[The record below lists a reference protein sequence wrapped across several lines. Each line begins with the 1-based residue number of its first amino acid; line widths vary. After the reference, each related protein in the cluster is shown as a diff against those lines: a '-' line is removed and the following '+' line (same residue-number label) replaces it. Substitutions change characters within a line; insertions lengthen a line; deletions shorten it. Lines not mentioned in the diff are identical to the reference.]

1 MNVKESSA
9 ALQQLGFTWNE
20 GRWAKP
26 LYEGA
31 YLTVEWG
38 PISQD
43 GCEVSWYA
51 TEQDTVPPD
60 FTIRFPDV
68 ETFIRSFNQ
77 QATTAPS
84 PNRAVEGATEV
95 RVIVCRGVEPPH
107 EVLRADMLESA
118 ADRLISEIEAT
129 AGECSACKGDWTDCT
144 EECVEY
150 A

>member
-9 ALQQLGFTWNE
+9 ALQRLGFTWNE
-20 GRWAKP
+20 GRWSMP
-26 LYEGA
+26 LHGGA
-31 YLTVEWG
+31 YLTVSWG
-38 PISQD
+38 PIAQD

-68 ETFIRSFNQ
+68 ETFVRSFNQ
-77 QATTAPS
+77 QAKS
-84 PNRAVEGATEV
+84 RSSD
-95 RVIVCRGVEPPH
+95 RVIEGVTTVRIIVIRGDERH
-107 EVLRADMLESA
+107 EVLHADMLESA

-129 AGECSACKGDWTDCT
+129 SSECSACKGGWTDCT